1 MTEPQEQP
9 PVEAFKALADPVRW
23 AILERASGVDQ
34 VACQELD
41 NLPVSKPTISY
52 HLKILSQ
59 AGLISVRKAGRNTY
73 YSLEREALH
82 QVLDALWS
90 LAPTPR
96 PMVSGEPA
104 YVNPRRRQLRAAAEG
119 VRGMPVRRHEP
130 QRGDEEEA
138 VVLTW

>member
-1 MTEPQEQP
+1 MAEAQVQP

-41 NLPVSKPTISY
+41 SLPVSKPTISY

-59 AGLISVRKAGRNTY
+59 AGLITVRKAGRNSY

-96 PMVSGEPA
+96 PLVSGEPA
-104 YVNPRRRQLRAAAEG
+104 YVNPRRRQRRAAAESA
-119 VRGMPVRRHEP
+119 RGMLARRHETEP
-130 QRGDEEEA
+130 GDEGKA

>member
-34 VACQELD
+34 VACQDLD
-41 NLPVSKPTISY
+41 SLPVSKPTISY
-52 HLKILSQ
+52 HLKILSH
-59 AGLISVRKAGRNTY
+59 AGLISIRKAGRNSY

-82 QVLDALWS
+82 QVVDALWS

-96 PMVSGEPA
+96 PLVSGEPA
-104 YVNPRRRQLRAAAEG
+104 YVKPRRRPRRATADSTRG
-119 VRGMPVRRHEP
+119 LLVRQHEP
-130 QRGDEEEA
+130 QQGDEEEA